1 MNRYQIEIT
10 DPASRDLYEIGNY
23 ITKELSEPEAALRV
37 VNGIADAI
45 FSLEEMPYRNLLVR
59 DETLSLHGIRKT
71 IVGNYLV
78 FYIIFEEEKTV
89 TIIRILYYKRD
100 WLNLL

>member
-23 ITKELSEPEAALRV
+23 ITKELSGPEAALRV

-45 FSLEEMPYRNLLVR
+45 FSLEEMPYRNPLVR
-59 DETLSLHGIRKT
+59 DETLRYMAYVKSL
-71 IVGNYLV
+71 LV
-78 FYIIFEEEKTV
+78 I
-89 TIIRILYYKRD
+89 ILYST
-100 WLNLL
+100 